1 MISPMEMVG
10 NLSTNLTNH
19 FDGFSTG
26 SDPVNIANSVI
37 DPLTNTANI
46 KDGTVNF
53 LENVSAV
60 DIFFVKPDL
69 PHWVGL
75 YYISIMLSNMD
86 KRVFLSFSK
95 SYLCTCMYVCIK
107 VQGDFFN

>member
-1 MISPMEMVG
+1 MISSTEMVG

-37 DPLTNTANI
+37 DPLTNSANI

-69 PHWVGL
+69 PRWVGFIL
-75 YYISIMLSNMD
+75 HID
-86 KRVFLSFSK
+86 HA
-95 SYLCTCMYVCIK
+95 IK
-107 VQGDFFN
+107 H

>member
-1 MISPMEMVG
+1 MMGMRMISPTEMVG

-37 DPLTNTANI
+37 DPLTNIANI

-69 PHWVGL
+69 PHWVGFIL
-75 YYISIMLSNMD
+75 HID
-86 KRVFLSFSK
+86 HATKH
-95 SYLCTCMYVCIK
+95 
-107 VQGDFFN
+107 

>member
-1 MISPMEMVG
+1 MISPTEMVG

-69 PHWVGL
+69 PHWVGFIL
-75 YYISIMLSNMD
+75 HIDHAI
-86 KRVFLSFSK
+86 KHGQESFFK
-95 SYLCTCMYVCIK
+95 LFKIIFVYMYV
-107 VQGDFFN
+107 GLYESTG